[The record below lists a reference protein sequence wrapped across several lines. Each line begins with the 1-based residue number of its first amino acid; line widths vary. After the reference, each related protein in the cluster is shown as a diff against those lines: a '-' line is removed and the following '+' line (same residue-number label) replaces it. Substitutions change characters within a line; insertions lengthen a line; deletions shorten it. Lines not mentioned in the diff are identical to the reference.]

1 MVSARRAAA
10 SRMEILRLR
19 CAAQTHKRTFYESLR
34 SCESLRSSFPL
45 GIHRRREQST
55 NNVQQVHAKGLDP
68 ASWLAVPHPLSSGVF
83 RTHSQRAAFWRV
95 ESSQS
100 RSRLLGFIRRVPKA
114 FLRPMATV
122 TDAHLEQFVEQG
134 KSAAGRAA
142 ADLIQQAT
150 SAPGLFA
157 FGELLDLDNVK
168 AVRGDHA
175 LNLKSQQNIL
185 PPNAGFLL
193 SLQSRSRVASRRSLP
208 LSLPRALPLLSV
220 SLFSFPHITHLP
232 ISSLS

>member
-100 RSRLLGFIRRVPKA
+100 RSRLLGFIRRCRRH
-114 FLRPMATV
+114 FCDQWRPSLTH
-122 TDAHLEQFVEQG
+122 TWNSSWSRE
-134 KSAAGRAA
+134 RA
-142 ADLIQQAT
+142 
-150 SAPGLFA
+150 PP
-157 FGELLDLDNVK
+157 GELPRILFNRRQAL
-168 AVRGDHA
+168 RG
-175 LNLKSQQNIL
+175 SS
-185 PPNAGFLL
+185 P
-193 SLQSRSRVASRRSLP
+193 SASCST
-208 LSLPRALPLLSV
+208 S
-220 SLFSFPHITHLP
+220 ITSKRCAATTL
-232 ISSLS
+232 